1 MKTKQQLRERSQEA
15 TSVTNV
21 KGFTQDI
28 PQTVSMVG
36 VKTLLSESDKEY
48 ATSQCLM
55 NVAVQS
61 GDRIFLAPLSLGEG
75 MKVPSDSQVLRNDE
89 AQIMGTP
96 VVAGG

>member
-48 ATSQCLM
+48 AKSQALM

-61 GDRIFLAPLSLGEG
+61 GDRIFLAPLTVGEG
-75 MKVPSDSQVLRNDE
+75 MKVPSTSQVLRNE
-89 AQIMGTP
+89 ESQIMGTP
-96 VVAGG
+96 VVTGG